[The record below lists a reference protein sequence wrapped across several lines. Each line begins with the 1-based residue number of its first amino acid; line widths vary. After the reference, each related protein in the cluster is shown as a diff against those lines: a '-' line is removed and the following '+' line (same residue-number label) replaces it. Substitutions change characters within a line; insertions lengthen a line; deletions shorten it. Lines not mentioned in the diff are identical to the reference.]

1 MDELIFPSS
10 PSFSILLLSPFNK
23 PTLQPSVFG
32 HAHRIKLTS
41 SLVVCLGAFRRILGC
56 FALVLAEV
64 FKCFYSFDGSL
75 KGAEVQHIKEQLQQL
90 HPALTVH
97 RYMHKAVPPGQFL
110 LC

>member
-1 MDELIFPSS
+1 MNSSSPPS
-10 PSFSILLLSPFNK
+10 PSFSLLLLSPFNK
-23 PTLQPSVFG
+23 PTLQPPVFG

-41 SLVVCLGAFRRILGC
+41 SPVVCLGAFRRILGY

-64 FKCFYSFDGSL
+64 FKLYSFDGSL